1 VVATDLA
8 RLGDFSITRV
18 CPPAVFTGFG
28 RKAVAPRAVQLTS
41 DPQHLYWVCPV
52 TNFGHSLASSFGM
65 KPPTEIRTSRAALEA
80 KLAELTAAFQDRSGL
95 TIENSAD
102 MLDTIRMATDRDV
115 LVQQLNISAEM
126 LSDVR
131 EALGRLDRG
140 AYGLC
145 EDCEESIS
153 PRRLHAIP
161 WARVCVKCQE
171 ARDHNGV
178 DAGDTF
184 SMAA

>member
-1 VVATDLA
+1 LQVWSEKQWL
-8 RLGDFSITRV
+8 REQSNS
-18 CPPAVFTGFG
+18 
-28 RKAVAPRAVQLTS
+28 S
-41 DPQHLYWVCPV
+41 DPQHFYWVCPV
-52 TNFGHSLASSFGM
+52 TNFGHSLASSSGM
-65 KPPTEIRTSRAALEA
+65 KPPIEIRTSRAALEA
-80 KLAELTAAFQDRSGL
+80 KVAELTAAFQDRSGL

-102 MLDTIRMATDRDV
+102 MLDTTRMATDRDV
-115 LVQQLNISAEM
+115 LVQRLNISAEM

-140 AYGLC
+140 AYGVC

-184 SMAA
+184 SVAA

>member
-1 VVATDLA
+1 
-8 RLGDFSITRV
+8 
-18 CPPAVFTGFG
+18 
-28 RKAVAPRAVQLTS
+28 
-41 DPQHLYWVCPV
+41 
-52 TNFGHSLASSFGM
+52 M

-115 LVQQLNISAEM
+115 MATDRDVLVQQLNISAEM

-131 EALGRLDRG
+131 EALGRLDTG
-140 AYGLC
+140 AYGVC

-171 ARDHNGV
+171 ARAHNGV